1 MNSRGSTLAVRRR
14 YSRAFLCRAF
24 PVPLHLCTACC
35 LVPPARTNGAKYL
48 RRLEPQ
54 ACCARPSAGPHCGP
68 TEIDLWCYASIIH
81 ASDMDQPSAGN
92 ALLYANRQ
100 RFVMLIGSNL
110 VGCST
115 GKSAASLREDIELAA
130 NSQRASE
137 RLYKPVSRG
146 RERLMPESGRSDT
159 FSTASGRLGRA

>member
-54 ACCARPSAGPHCGP
+54 ACCARPSGGPHCGL
-68 TEIDLWCYASIIH
+68 TEIGLCCYASITH
-81 ASDMDQPSAGN
+81 T
-92 ALLYANRQ
+92 
-100 RFVMLIGSNL
+100 FVEHRL
-110 VGCST
+110 VS
-115 GKSAASLREDIELAA
+115 
-130 NSQRASE
+130 RASTYCFATMHQMSARE
-137 RLYKPVSRG
+137 GTLALPG
-146 RERLMPESGRSDT
+146 RRSVAAQT
-159 FSTASGRLGRA
+159 RSQSALRASIA